1 MRRSVSAYSVGVSV
15 CISVVFQEDGILKYK
30 DRMFGLS
37 LDITKATALFSH
49 EFGRVLSYVHFD
61 LLIIIKTDLFYKRSF
76 EVENTA

>member
-1 MRRSVSAYSVGVSV
+1 
-15 CISVVFQEDGILKYK
+15 
-30 DRMFGLS
+30 MFGLS
-37 LDITKATALFSH
+37 LDITKAIALFSH